1 MRKWLKPKQNP
12 EEYARLAAELTA
24 LLKLEDENKIKLYFA
39 DESGFSLNPTIPYGW
54 QPIGETIGIVP
65 QKSKRLNV
73 FGLMNRQND
82 FVSYSTTQTIDAK
95 TIVANLD
102 DFASKIT
109 GQTVVV
115 MDNATIHKAGIVKE
129 KIKEWAEKGM
139 TIWHL
144 PTYSPNLNII
154 ETLWRKIKYEW
165 LKPQD
170 YFNWVVFENAINKIL
185 VDVGTIRTIILS
197 LIHI

>member
-170 YFNWVVFENAINKIL
+170 YFNWEDFENAVNKIL
-185 VDVGTIRTIILS
+185 VDVGTIRTIIFN
-197 LIHI
+197 

>member
-170 YFNWVVFENAINKIL
+170 YFNWVVFENAVNKIL
-185 VDVGTIRTIILS
+185 VDVGTIRTIIFN
-197 LIHI
+197 